1 MEKQKYYMTEKLKVL
16 DLFSGL
22 GGFSLGLE
30 RTGHF
35 ETVAFCDND
44 KFSKLILDKHWKGK
58 KVYEDVREITKEKLI
73 ADGIELPDVIT
84 GGFPC
89 QPFSVAGKQKGTSDD
104 RHLWPEMF
112 RIIKALQPRIVVG
125 ENVRGIVNI
134 QDGMVF
140 ETVCTNLEDE
150 GYEVQALNIPA
161 AGVGAPHRRE
171 RIWFIAVREESMVNS
186 DNIRF
191 KQHSTTKEETSWR
204 GTSATST
211 STSSSSPKSNV
222 VDTFGNDERGEIS
235 RSNEEE
241 RRIQEEYRTEHST
254 ARKSSR
260 TSEIRKGDN
269 GHESMENS
277 NHNGFKRGF
286 SEARNETITG
296 KKSSSNGIEDTDN
309 SSRRSDGRGD
319 QSQSRTD
326 GTIQGLRDANE
337 EESSRATGVRGLHEG
352 TDIGQGTI
360 REDRDHKDDNRTLV
374 QTRQSRVQSSEHRGL
389 GEDQT
394 SLKNNQVRQRDDGSS
409 FDRVEEGTRE
419 NVSNT
424 ESERTRSN
432 DQGLWQRSGRI
443 DRGQRTDRSEIN
455 VANANDEGLRTRI
468 GGSDDDH
475 AKESRSRGTDGGRS
489 TSDDERHNTTS
500 TTNEEMDVA
509 NTESFRSRE
518 TRYSDQEEGS
528 EGSRATQLDGSRGD
542 VADTERQR
550 LEGFSEQSTTI
561 GGQDTRTQFGNE
573 SSRGS
578 QSRDVADTN
587 GERGCVWET
596 NRQDAKD
603 VGQSSEGQRNGWW
616 DFEPNVGRVAHGI
629 PGRVHRLK
637 ALGNS
642 IVPQIVEEIGK
653 ALIKGM
659 K

>member
-1 MEKQKYYMTEKLKVL
+1 MTEKLKVL

-73 ADGIELPDVIT
+73 ADGIELPDVVT

-112 RIIKALQPRIVVG
+112 RIIKALKPRIVVG

-150 GYEVQALNIPA
+150 GYEVQAFNIPA

-171 RIWFIAVREESMVNS
+171 RIWFVATLGDPKHDGSFPDEIGRRNEEAYGGTEKRQNS
-186 DNIRF
+186 SF
-191 KQHSTTKEETSWR
+191 EFE
-204 GTSATST
+204 GTS
-211 STSSSSPKSNV
+211 
-222 VDTFGNDERGEIS
+222 G
-235 RSNEEE
+235 
-241 RRIQEEYRTEHST
+241 
-254 ARKSSR
+254 
-260 TSEIRKGDN
+260 
-269 GHESMENS
+269 
-277 NHNGFKRGF
+277 
-286 SEARNETITG
+286 
-296 KKSSSNGIEDTDN
+296 
-309 SSRRSDGRGD
+309 
-319 QSQSRTD
+319 
-326 GTIQGLRDANE
+326 
-337 EESSRATGVRGLHEG
+337 
-352 TDIGQGTI
+352 
-360 REDRDHKDDNRTLV
+360 REDN
-374 QTRQSRVQSSEHRGL
+374 
-389 GEDQT
+389 
-394 SLKNNQVRQRDDGSS
+394 
-409 FDRVEEGTRE
+409 E

-432 DQGLWQRSGRI
+432 DQRLWQRSSRI

-468 GGSDDDH
+468 GGSDDDY

-500 TTNEEMDVA
+500 TTNEGMDVA

-518 TRYSDQEEGS
+518 TRYSDQEKGS

-542 VADTERQR
+542 VADTNPERLQR
-550 LEGFSEQSTTI
+550 TEQSETHTGETETQLSTT
-561 GGQDTRTQFGNE
+561 QSFETEGNY
-573 SSRGS
+573 
-578 QSRDVADTN
+578 
-587 GERGCVWET
+587 WE
-596 NRQDAKD
+596 
-603 VGQSSEGQRNGWW
+603 
-616 DFEPNVGRVAHGI
+616 FEPNVGRVAHGI
-629 PGRVHRLK
+629 SGRVHRLK

-659 K
+659 NETNYNQKD

>member
-1 MEKQKYYMTEKLKVL
+1 MTKKLKVL

-73 ADGIELPDVIT
+73 ADGIELPDVVT

-112 RIIKALQPRIVVG
+112 RIIKTLQPRIVVG

-150 GYEVQALNIPA
+150 GYEVQAFNIPA

-171 RIWFIAVREESMVNS
+171 RIWFIA
-186 DNIRF
+186 
-191 KQHSTTKEETSWR
+191 TL
-204 GTSATST
+204 
-211 STSSSSPKSNV
+211 
-222 VDTFGNDERGEIS
+222 VDTIGNDERREIS
-235 RSNEEE
+235 RSDEEE

-254 ARKSSR
+254 TRKSSR
-260 TSEIRKGDN
+260 TSEIRNGDN
-269 GHESMENS
+269 GYESVENS
-277 NHNGFKRGF
+277 NNNGFERGF

-296 KKSSSNGIEDTDN
+296 EKSSSNGSEDTDN

-319 QSQSRTD
+319 QIQPRTD
-326 GTIQGLRDANE
+326 GTIQGLRNGDE

-360 REDRDHKDDNRTLV
+360 REDRDNKDDNRTLV

-389 GEDQT
+389 GENKT
-394 SLKNNQVRQRDDGSS
+394 SLENNQVRQRDDSS
-409 FDRVEEGTRE
+409 SLDRME
-419 NVSNT
+419 
-424 ESERTRSN
+424 TRSK
-432 DQGLWQRSGRI
+432 
-443 DRGQRTDRSEIN
+443 IN
-455 VANANDEGLRTRI
+455 VANTNDEGVRTRI
-468 GGSDDDH
+468 GGSDNDYET
-475 AKESRSRGTDGGRS
+475 ESRSRGTDGGRS
-489 TSDDERHNTTS
+489 TSDDERHNIAS
-500 TTNEEMDVA
+500 TEIKKVDVA
-509 NTESFRSRE
+509 NTESFGSRE
-518 TRYSDQEEGS
+518 TRYFDQEERS
-528 EGSRATQLDGSRGD
+528 EGSRATQLDGSCGD
-542 VADTERQR
+542 VA
-550 LEGFSEQSTTI
+550 
-561 GGQDTRTQFGNE
+561 N
-573 SSRGS
+573 
-578 QSRDVADTN
+578 AN
-587 GERGCVWET
+587 GERSQRTKQSETHRGETETQLSTTQSIKTEGNHWE
-596 NRQDAKD
+596 
-603 VGQSSEGQRNGWW
+603 
-616 DFEPNVGRVAHGI
+616 FEPDVGRVAYGV

-642 IVPQIVEEIGK
+642 IVPKIVEEIGY

>member
-1 MEKQKYYMTEKLKVL
+1 MTKKLKVL

-73 ADGIELPDVIT
+73 ADGIELPDVVT

-112 RIIKALQPRIVVG
+112 RIIKTLQPRIVVG

-150 GYEVQALNIPA
+150 GYEVQAFNIPA

-171 RIWFIAVREESMVNS
+171 RIWFIA
-186 DNIRF
+186 
-191 KQHSTTKEETSWR
+191 TL
-204 GTSATST
+204 
-211 STSSSSPKSNV
+211 
-222 VDTFGNDERGEIS
+222 VDTIGNDERREIS
-235 RSNEEE
+235 RSDEEE

-254 ARKSSR
+254 TRKSSR
-260 TSEIRKGDN
+260 TSEIRNGDN
-269 GHESMENS
+269 GYESVENS
-277 NHNGFKRGF
+277 NNNGFERGF

-296 KKSSSNGIEDTDN
+296 EKSSSNGSEDTDN

-319 QSQSRTD
+319 QIQPRTD
-326 GTIQGLRDANE
+326 GTIQGLRNGDE

-360 REDRDHKDDNRTLV
+360 REDRDNKDDNRTLV

-389 GEDQT
+389 GENQT
-394 SLKNNQVRQRDDGSS
+394 SLENNQVRQRDDSS
-409 FDRVEEGTRE
+409 SLDRMETRF
-419 NVSNT
+419 
-424 ESERTRSN
+424 
-432 DQGLWQRSGRI
+432 
-443 DRGQRTDRSEIN
+443 EIN
-455 VANANDEGLRTRI
+455 VANTNDEGVRTRI
-468 GGSDDDH
+468 GGSDNDYET
-475 AKESRSRGTDGGRS
+475 ESRSRGTDGGRS
-489 TSDDERHNTTS
+489 TSDDERHNIAS
-500 TTNEEMDVA
+500 TEIKKVDVA
-509 NTESFRSRE
+509 NTESFGSRE
-518 TRYSDQEEGS
+518 TRYFDQEERS
-528 EGSRATQLDGSRGD
+528 EGSRATQLDGSCGD
-542 VADTERQR
+542 VA
-550 LEGFSEQSTTI
+550 
-561 GGQDTRTQFGNE
+561 N
-573 SSRGS
+573 
-578 QSRDVADTN
+578 AN
-587 GERGCVWET
+587 GERSQRTKQSETHRGETETQLSTTQSITTEGNHWE
-596 NRQDAKD
+596 
-603 VGQSSEGQRNGWW
+603 
-616 DFEPNVGRVAHGI
+616 FEPDVGRVAYGV

-642 IVPQIVEEIGK
+642 IVPKIVEEIGY

>member
-1 MEKQKYYMTEKLKVL
+1 MTKKLKVL

-73 ADGIELPDVIT
+73 ADGIELPDVVT

-112 RIIKALQPRIVVG
+112 RIIKTLQPRIVVG

-150 GYEVQALNIPA
+150 GYEVQAFNIPA

-171 RIWFIAVREESMVNS
+171 RIWFIA
-186 DNIRF
+186 
-191 KQHSTTKEETSWR
+191 TL
-204 GTSATST
+204 
-211 STSSSSPKSNV
+211 
-222 VDTFGNDERGEIS
+222 VDTIGNDERREIS
-235 RSNEEE
+235 RSDEEE

-254 ARKSSR
+254 TRKSSR
-260 TSEIRKGDN
+260 TSEIRNGDN
-269 GHESMENS
+269 GYESVENS
-277 NHNGFKRGF
+277 NNNGFERGF

-296 KKSSSNGIEDTDN
+296 EKSSSNGSEDTDN

-319 QSQSRTD
+319 QIQSRTD
-326 GTIQGLRDANE
+326 GTVQGLRDDDQKE
-337 EESSRATGVRGLHEG
+337 LTRTTGVRGLHEG

-360 REDRDHKDDNRTLV
+360 REDRNNKDDNRTLV

-389 GEDQT
+389 GENQT
-394 SLKNNQVRQRDDGSS
+394 SLENNQVRQRDDSS
-409 FDRVEEGTRE
+409 SLDRMEEGTRE

-432 DQGLWQRSGRI
+432 DQGLWQRSSRI

-455 VANANDEGLRTRI
+455 VADTNDEGVRTRI
-468 GGSDDDH
+468 GGSDNDYET
-475 AKESRSRGTDGGRS
+475 ESRSRGTDGGRS
-489 TSDDERHNTTS
+489 TSDDERHNIAS
-500 TTNEEMDVA
+500 TEIKKVDVA
-509 NTESFRSRE
+509 NTESFGSRE
-518 TRYSDQEEGS
+518 TRYSDQEERS
-528 EGSRATQLDGSRGD
+528 EGSRATQLDGSCGD
-542 VADTERQR
+542 VA
-550 LEGFSEQSTTI
+550 
-561 GGQDTRTQFGNE
+561 N
-573 SSRGS
+573 
-578 QSRDVADTN
+578 AN
-587 GERGCVWET
+587 GERSQRTKQSETHRGETETQLSTTQSIKTEGNHWE
-596 NRQDAKD
+596 
-603 VGQSSEGQRNGWW
+603 
-616 DFEPNVGRVAHGI
+616 FEPDVGRVAYGV

-642 IVPQIVEEIGK
+642 IVPKIVEEIGY

>member
-73 ADGIELPDVIT
+73 ADGIEIPDVVT

-112 RIIKALQPRIVVG
+112 RIIKALQPRIVLG

-150 GYEVQALNIPA
+150 GYEVQAFNIPA

-171 RIWFIAVREESMVNS
+171 RIWFIATLGDTKYNGS
-186 DNIRF
+186 
-191 KQHSTTKEETSWR
+191 ST
-204 GTSATST
+204 
-211 STSSSSPKSNV
+211 
-222 VDTFGNDERGEIS
+222 DEIGR
-235 RSNEEE
+235 RNEEINGGTEKRQNSSFEFE
-241 RRIQEEYRTEHST
+241 RTNRRE
-254 ARKSSR
+254 
-260 TSEIRKGDN
+260 DN
-269 GHESMENS
+269 AAMANS
-277 NHNGFKRGF
+277 NNNGFERGF
-286 SEARNETITG
+286 SETRNETITG
-296 KKSSSNGIEDTDN
+296 KESSSNGSEDTDN

-319 QSQSRTD
+319 QIQSRTD
-326 GTIQGLRDANE
+326 GTVQGLRDDDQKE
-337 EESSRATGVRGLHEG
+337 LTRTTGVRGLHEG

-360 REDRDHKDDNRTLV
+360 REDRNNKDDNRTLV
-374 QTRQSRVQSSEHRGL
+374 QKRQSRVQSSEHRGL
-389 GEDQT
+389 ESNQT
-394 SLKNNQVRQRDDGSS
+394 SFENNQVRQRDDSS
-409 FDRVEEGTRE
+409 SLDRMET
-419 NVSNT
+419 
-424 ESERTRSN
+424 
-432 DQGLWQRSGRI
+432 
-443 DRGQRTDRSEIN
+443 RSEIN
-455 VANANDEGLRTRI
+455 VANANDEGVRTRI
-468 GGSDDDH
+468 GGSDNDYET
-475 AKESRSRGTDGGRS
+475 KSRSRGTDGGRS
-489 TSDDERHNTTS
+489 TSDDERHNIAS
-500 TTNEEMDVA
+500 TKIKEVDVA

-542 VADTERQR
+542 VADT
-550 LEGFSEQSTTI
+550 
-561 GGQDTRTQFGNE
+561 
-573 SSRGS
+573 
-578 QSRDVADTN
+578 N
-587 GERGCVWET
+587 GERSQRTKQSETYRGETETQLSTTQSITTEGNHWE
-596 NRQDAKD
+596 
-603 VGQSSEGQRNGWW
+603 
-616 DFEPNVGRVAHGI
+616 FEPDVGRVAYGI

-642 IVPQIVEEIGK
+642 IVPKIVEEIGY